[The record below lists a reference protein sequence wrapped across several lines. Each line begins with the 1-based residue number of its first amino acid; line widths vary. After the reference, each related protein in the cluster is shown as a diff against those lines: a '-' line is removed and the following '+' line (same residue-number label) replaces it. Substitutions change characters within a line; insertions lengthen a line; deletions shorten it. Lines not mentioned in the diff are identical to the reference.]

1 MNHPIGDA
9 HPDFF
14 MWRIEVGPHVNS
26 TGVGIMPGEPPL
38 RPDASQSECDS
49 VIHPIGGAES

>member
-1 MNHPIGDA
+1 MNHPIEDA
-9 HPDFF
+9 YPDFF

-38 RPDASQSECDS
+38 RRDASQSECDS
-49 VIHPIGGAES
+49 VIHPIGG